1 MFDRFT
7 VNARKLMVRARQEA
21 LNFKHDYLGTEHM
34 LLGAVA
40 SEGSVARVALTRLG
54 IDIPQLRAAVE
65 ERVHPGSHD
74 GMGQLPFSRVAKRA
88 LEGSLEAAQ
97 ALGHEHIGTGHV
109 LLGLLLA
116 RKGTAATVLTELG
129 VTPDAARPI
138 VLDAMATVASLGD
151 RPPEAGPDSDPGFQF
166 SASLIEAVRIAC
178 VGATKRGESPVEPE
192 HLVVA
197 MLEGDGV
204 AARVLRELGA
214 TPESLRKRFDE
225 LRDS

>member
-7 VNARKLMVRARQEA
+7 ANARKLMVRAREEA
-21 LNFKHDYLGTEHM
+21 LRFQHDYIGTEHM

-54 IDIPQLRAAVE
+54 IDIPRLRAAVE

-74 GMGQLPFSRVAKRA
+74 GMRQLPFSRVAKRA
-88 LEGSLEAAQ
+88 LEGSLETAQ

-116 RKGTAATVLTELG
+116 GKGTAAAVLTELG
-129 VTPDAARPI
+129 VTSDTARPV
-138 VLDAMATVASLGD
+138 VLDAMATVAPLGD
-151 RPPEAGPDSDPGFQF
+151 RPLEAGPDSAPDFQF
-166 SASLIEAVRIAC
+166 SASLTEAVRIAC
-178 VGATKRGESPVEPE
+178 VEAAKRGESPVEPE
-192 HLVVA
+192 HVVVA

-214 TPESLRKRFDE
+214 TPDSLRKRFDE